1 MFLIRF
7 FKKLL
12 SGPKTWEKLSDQERH
27 EIMKLNASQK
37 RKRPPKTTSTRTDI
51 GPMIPGEGSYTNTE
65 KREQF
70 VGNRA
75 TPMARALAEERA
87 EIIREAG
94 RERD

>member
-1 MFLIRF
+1 MFLVRF
-7 FKKLL
+7 FKRLL
-12 SGPKTWEKLSDQERH
+12 SGPKTWEKLSDQERQ
-27 EIMKLNASQK
+27 EIVKLNASQK
-37 RKRPPKTTSTRTDI
+37 RKKPSKSNSTRTDI
-51 GPMIPGEGSYTNTE
+51 GPMIAGEGSYTNTE